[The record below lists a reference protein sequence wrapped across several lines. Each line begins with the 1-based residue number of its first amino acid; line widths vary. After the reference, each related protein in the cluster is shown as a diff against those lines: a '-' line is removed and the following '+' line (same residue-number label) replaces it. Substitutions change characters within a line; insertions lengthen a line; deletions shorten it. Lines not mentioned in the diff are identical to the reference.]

1 MSVPP
6 LPPPPPNQPPVPLP
20 PPADGPPP
28 RGPWWRRPKVVG
40 SLIAVVALVVPIVIG
55 WVNASLF
62 DGIAFAVLLV
72 PVGLLVGT
80 LALISRVAR
89 PYATGFLLTLGLGL
103 IVLGGVCVT
112 VLSSSPSLY

>member
-1 MSVPP
+1 MSGPP

-28 RGPWWRRPKVVG
+28 RGSWWRRPRAVG
-40 SLIAVVALVVPIVIG
+40 GLIAVLALVVPLVIG
-55 WVNASLF
+55 SVNASLF
-62 DGIAFAVLLV
+62 DGFVFSIVLV

-80 LALISRVAR
+80 LALLSRVAR

-103 IVLGGVCVT
+103 IILGGVCVA